1 MTTSSKRARLR
12 EGAKLGIPIAIG
24 YIPIGIAFGVL
35 ATSSGMKLGIG
46 VALSSILYA
55 GASQFVGVGLMA
67 AGASTLEIVMTTFI
81 LNFRHFIMSSSLSQ
95 RLPGTIGQRFL
106 SVLAFGVTDESFA
119 VASVQPYPV
128 LDPWVLLGLNSIAYL
143 AWNSG
148 TLMGLLLGDALPPAL
163 SSSMEIALYAMFV
176 GLLVPGLKKNLPMVI
191 VTLTAIAA
199 STLIFYLPLFSGLA
213 SGWRIL
219 IATLIA
225 AGVGSKLLAES
236 SLVGSGNR
244 QEKGRKV

>member
-1 MTTSSKRARLR
+1 MKISSKRTRLK

-35 ATSSGMKLGIG
+35 AASSGLKLGIG

-95 RLPGTIGQRFL
+95 RLPGTIGKRFL

-119 VASVQPYPV
+119 VASIQPHPV
-128 LDPWVLLGLNSIAYL
+128 LDPWVLLGLNTIAYL

-163 SSSMEIALYAMFV
+163 SNSMGIALYAMFV

-191 VTLTAIAA
+191 VTLTSIVA

-219 IATLIA
+219 IVTLIA
-225 AGVGSKLLAES
+225 SWVGSKLLAES
-236 SLVGSGNR
+236 SRAESSNLH
-244 QEKGRKV
+244 EKGRKV

>member
-1 MTTSSKRARLR
+1 MKTSSRRARILV
-12 EGAKLGIPIAIG
+12 GAKLGIPIAIG

-35 ATSSGMKLGIG
+35 ASSLGLKIGIG

-55 GASQFVGVGLMA
+55 GASQFVGVGMMA

-95 RLPGTIGQRFL
+95 RLPETIGKRFL

-119 VASVQPYPV
+119 VASVQPQRV
-128 LDPWVLLGLNSIAYL
+128 LDPWSLLGLNTIAYL

-148 TLMGLLLGDALPPAL
+148 TLMGLLLGDAIPPSL
-163 SSSMEIALYAMFV
+163 SASMGIALYAMFV
-176 GLLVPGLKKNLPMVI
+176 GLLVPGLKNDLPMVT
-191 VTLTAIAA
+191 VTLTAIAT

-225 AGVGSKLLAES
+225 AAVGSKLLAKS
-236 SLVGSGNR
+236 AISDIGNR
-244 QEKGRKV
+244 QNREA